1 MCDLF
6 HIFTAS
12 PSLYCDRNNSRWMAT
27 DLTKMNKNS
36 RENKAMD
43 SPLSES
49 NVSLKLSLIQKR
61 CNELMNETDGLEL
74 ILEDPE
80 PSKETG
86 DPYNQLK

>member
-1 MCDLF
+1 
-6 HIFTAS
+6 
-12 PSLYCDRNNSRWMAT
+12 
-27 DLTKMNKNS
+27 
-36 RENKAMD
+36 MD

-61 CNELMNETDGLEL
+61 CSELMNETDGLEL

-86 DPYNQLK
+86 DPYNQLE